1 MTCSR
6 ATSTGGAVP
15 ASPTRLL
22 VRDELIGFARS
33 KVMLVLWVVLPC
45 LALLGFLTLGQR
57 MLGGAGAHM
66 TVTAFMSF
74 LESSLAGT
82 VAALMIAV
90 DLVTERNRNVY
101 ALLAIRPIRREAIVW
116 AKLLAVFGCV
126 TVACVV
132 SLLLGLVV
140 DVARGHPP
148 TAADLYATGKALV
161 SMTAVVALMT
171 ALGALFGVLVRTIL
185 VAVILVLYVGQNVA
199 LVPMLPAYLGV
210 LTDWFWVF
218 MVASAALAAVIAWLA
233 GRAFRRL
240 QL

>member
-1 MTCSR
+1 MPPS
-6 ATSTGGAVP
+6 S
-15 ASPTRLL
+15 TRLL

-45 LALLGFLTLGQR
+45 IALLGFLTLGNHV
-57 MLGGAGAHM
+57 LGGAGARM
-66 TVTAFMSF
+66 TATAFMSF

-90 DLVTERNRNVY
+90 DLVSERNRNVY
-101 ALLAIRPIRREAIVW
+101 VLLAIRPIRREAIVW

-132 SLLLGLVV
+132 SLLLGIVV
-140 DVARGHPP
+140 DLVRGHPP
-148 TAADLYATGKALV
+148 TADGLYDTARALV
-161 SMTAVVALMT
+161 SMTAVVALST
-171 ALGALFGVLVRTIL
+171 AAGALFGVLARTIL

-199 LVPMLPAYLGV
+199 IVPMLPAYLGV
-210 LTDWFWVF
+210 LPDRFWLF
-218 MVASAALAAVIAWLA
+218 MVISAALAAIVSWLA
-233 GRAFRRL
+233 GLAFRRL